1 MSRAV
6 GLVLMVLGILSYVLT
21 DMVSATALIPAG
33 FGLVI
38 SVLGFYGRHE
48 ATRKTAMHV
57 AMGVAMVGLLGSISG
72 FASLPALFSG
82 GEVARPAATI
92 SRSLMA
98 VILLVYLAAGM
109 KSFAA
114 ARARRTQKL

>member
-1 MSRAV
+1 MANMSRAV
-6 GLVLMVLGILSYVLT
+6 GLGLMVLGILSYVLT
-21 DMVSATALIPAG
+21 DMVSPTALIPAG

-38 SVLGFYGRHE
+38 SLLGYYGRHE
-48 ATRKTAMHV
+48 ATRKTAMHL

-82 GEVARPAATI
+82 GDVARPAATI

-98 VILLVYLAAGM
+98 IILLVYLAAGM

-114 ARARRTQKL
+114 ARRAR